1 MNVRAGTSGRVLAAS
16 IALAITIV
24 VVAGSTMVVVPAD
37 AQTVP
42 ETSRTAQTIIDTWVG
57 EQGYGRAAVTLA
69 EPGEGAIAS
78 HDQSAQYVTASVA
91 KLFVAYVILSRVD
104 DGIVALGGYAGYC
117 GTVSQCLETMIL
129 WSDNDAADTLTD
141 VIGWAS
147 LDQTLHADGFPLTT
161 LNNAEGGH
169 RLTTAAEV
177 ADLLDR
183 IATGS
188 ALSPASTTRLL
199 DLMSRQNY
207 RDGIPAGAPDSL
219 VADKPGWLFDPYP
232 SVTNDA
238 ALVFAP
244 GATYILVV
252 LTDRAFNWAA
262 IAELSRRLHALYLT
276 DDSDADVSTAARPAQ
291 WGKVVALPPTR
302 ILDTRQNGQPPALG
316 RDSAMTLTVAGAG
329 GVPTDVTHVAAV
341 IANITAVGGRVGYVT
356 AWGSGT
362 MPLASAL
369 NIDGPGQTVANLA
382 IVPVGS
388 DGKIRLYSSS
398 GTHLIVDVQGYIEP
412 STATSAGR
420 IVAEPARRVLDTR
433 LSGQPA
439 VAGQDV
445 VVALGPAPA
454 PASAAFV
461 HITLVNPSGAGHAS
475 LSPGRSGT
483 DAVSNVNVA
492 VGETRANEAIVP
504 VVDGAIT
511 VRTNVRVDVIVDLEG
526 WVTAAGAPT
535 TNAGLVQAISP
546 ARLRD
551 TRLDGQPVPAR
562 TPTTFAAVVP
572 DGVGSVVT
580 DLVATGSRDAGYVT
594 MKGACDPGPQLTS
607 NLNID
612 ATDQT
617 RAALAVVELVG
628 TTHQYC
634 VFSQATSDVV
644 VDVEAY
650 VHK

>member
-1 MNVRAGTSGRVLAAS
+1 MVLA
-16 IALAITIV
+16 I
-24 VVAGSTMVVVPAD
+24 VAGGSMTVVERAD

-42 ETSRTAQTIIDTWVG
+42 ETSRTAQAIIDTWVG
-57 EQGYGRAAVTLA
+57 EQGGTRVAVTLA
-69 EPGEGAIAS
+69 EPGEGTIAS
-78 HDQSAQYVTASVA
+78 HDQTTQYVTASVA

-104 DGIVALGGYAGYC
+104 DGVVALSDFAGFC

-147 LDQTLHADGFPLTT
+147 LDQTLHAAGFPSTT

-183 IATGS
+183 IATGA

-252 LTDRAFNWAA
+252 LTDKAFNWSA
-262 IAELSRRLHALYLT
+262 IAELSRRLHSLYLT
-276 DDSDADVSTAARPAQ
+276 DDSDADVSIAARPAQ
-291 WGKVVALPPTR
+291 WGKVVAVAPTR
-302 ILDTRQNGQPPALG
+302 VLDTRQSGQPPALG
-316 RDSAMTLTVAGAG
+316 RETAMTLTVTGVG
-329 GVPTDVTHVAAV
+329 GVPTDVAHVAAV
-341 IANITAVGGRVGYVT
+341 IANITAVGGQVGYVT
-356 AWGSGT
+356 AWGSGP
-362 MPLASAL
+362 MPLASVL

-382 IVPVGS
+382 VVPVGS

-398 GTHLIVDVQGYIEP
+398 GTQLIVDVQGYIEP
-412 STATSAGR
+412 SAATSAGR
-420 IVAEPARRVLDTR
+420 LVAQPARRVLDTR
-433 LSGQPA
+433 QAGHAA

-445 VVALGPAPA
+445 VVALGPAPE

-461 HITLVNPSGAGHAS
+461 HITLVNPTGAGHAS
-475 LSPGRSGT
+475 LSPGRTGT
-483 DAVSNVNVA
+483 DAVSNINVA
-492 VGETRANEAIVP
+492 LGETRANEAIVP
-504 VVDGAIT
+504 VIDGAIT
-511 VRTNVRVDVIVDLEG
+511 VRTNIGVDVIVDLEG

-535 TNAGLVQAISP
+535 SSTGLVQAISP

-551 TRLDGQPVPAR
+551 TRLDGQAVAAR
-562 TPTTFAAVVP
+562 TPTTFASVVP

-580 DLVATGSRDAGYVT
+580 DLVATGSREAGYVT
-594 MKGACDPGPQLTS
+594 MKGACDPGPQSTS

-617 RAALAVVELVG
+617 RAALAVVELIG

-634 VFSQATSDVV
+634 VYSQASSDVV